1 MKGWWADSLSKRLF
15 LLLWLT
21 LLGSHWLGFWLAH
34 PSRSEFPQG
43 FQPPSRDMLPSP
55 VLPPAMPPGLLPME
69 PGGRLGGPDPRMD
82 RDRPQPD
89 HFQQDDRLQDQQDQQ
104 DHQVHGPP
112 PHPSMW
118 LDYLVRIGV
127 MGLAAWLGALWLTR
141 PMRQLAQAAQSLGQS
156 IGRGGRRQA
165 LAPGLSQSKGP
176 AHVDH
181 LDDTQGP
188 VEVRQMARSFNDMAR
203 RLRSQFDERS
213 LLMGAVSHDLRTPL
227 TRLRMRLE
235 RLRPDPVVER
245 CVQDIQDINA
255 LIEAVLD
262 ALNEERNQEPAVL
275 VDLLAMV
282 QSLADDLAEEGQ
294 AVSAQGD
301 QVTARVQ
308 PVALKRVLN
317 NLIGNAIRYGQCAS
331 VTVSDGRERVTI
343 TVDDQGP
350 GIPQALL
357 EDVFK
362 PFVRLD
368 ASRHRDLGGV
378 GLGLYIARELT
389 LRQGGTVALSNRPE
403 GGLRA
408 TVTLPKTASPS
419 GLRAEDFG

>member
-1 MKGWWADSLSKRLF
+1 MKRWWVDSLSKRLF

-21 LLGSHWLGFWLAH
+21 LVGSHWLGFWLAH
-34 PSRSEFPQG
+34 PSHPAGPEG
-43 FQPPSRDMLPSP
+43 FQPPSRDMPSSA
-55 VLPPAMPPGLLPME
+55 VFPPAMPPGLLPME
-69 PGGRLGGPDPRMD
+69 PGGQPGGPGE
-82 RDRPQPD
+82 QVGLGPD
-89 HFQQDDRLQDQQDQQ
+89 SQRAHSEY
-104 DHQVHGPP
+104 GPP

-118 LDYLVRIGV
+118 LDYVVRIGV
-127 MGLAAWLGALWLTR
+127 MGVAAWLGALWLTR

-156 IGRGGRRQA
+156 IGSGHAGGHAGGHRIGPP
-165 LAPGLSQSKGP
+165 LTPGVHASTASNP
-176 AHVDH
+176 IDH

-188 VEVRQMARSFNDMAR
+188 VEVRQMAHSFNEMAR

-262 ALNEERNQEPAVL
+262 ALNEERNQESAVP

-282 QSLADDLAEEGQ
+282 QALSDDLAEEGQ

-317 NLIGNAIRYGQCAS
+317 NLISNAIRYGHSAL
-331 VTVSDGRERVTI
+331 VTVSNGRGQVII
-343 TVDDQGP
+343 TVDDHGP
-350 GIPQALL
+350 GIPQAML

-389 LRQGGTVALSNRPE
+389 LRQGGTLTLSNRTE

-408 TVTLPKTASPS
+408 TLTLPKASSPS
-419 GLRAEDFG
+419 GWRG

>member
-1 MKGWWADSLSKRLF
+1 MKGWWADTLSKRLF

-21 LLGSHWLGFWLAH
+21 LVGSHWLGFWLAH
-34 PSRSEFPQG
+34 PLHPEPPEG
-43 FQPPSRDMLPSP
+43 FQPPPSDMQPSA

-69 PGGRLGGPDPRMD
+69 PSGRP
-82 RDRPQPD
+82 
-89 HFQQDDRLQDQQDQQ
+89 
-104 DHQVHGPP
+104 PP

-127 MGLAAWLGALWLTR
+127 MGVAAWLGALWLTR
-141 PMRQLAQAAQSLGQS
+141 PMRQLAQAAQSVGQS
-156 IGRGGRRQA
+156 IGSGRV
-165 LAPGLSQSKGP
+165 LTPGLHGIAGAAP
-176 AHVDH
+176 MDH

-188 VEVRQMARSFNDMAR
+188 VEVRQMAHSFNDMAR

-255 LIEAVLD
+255 LIDAVLD
-262 ALNEERNQEPAVL
+262 ALNEERNQEPAVP

-294 AVSAQGD
+294 PVSAQGD
-301 QVTARVQ
+301 QVTACVQ
-308 PVALKRVLN
+308 AVALKRVLN
-317 NLIGNAIRYGQCAS
+317 NLISNAIRYGQSACLA
-331 VTVSDGRERVTI
+331 VLDGREHVTI
-343 TVDDQGP
+343 TVDDQGS
-350 GIPQALL
+350 GIPPAML

-389 LRQGGTVALSNRPE
+389 LRQGGTLALSNRVE

-408 TVTLPKTASPS
+408 TLTLPKAALPS
-419 GLRAEDFG
+419 GLMRA